1 MSFLVAVWGILLDLA
16 PSLLFGVAVAGLLHV
31 LLPRRLVREQLRGAR
46 GVVKAALLGVPMPL
60 CSCGVIPAG
69 LGLRKDGASDG
80 AAVAFF
86 ISTPQIGVDSVF
98 VSASFLGWPFAL
110 FKVAAGA
117 ITGTVGGWLTDAFG
131 DRRATDQAAPG
142 AEACVDD
149 RGLRAMADHGLS
161 ILRGIWGWLVLG
173 LLASAAIE
181 VWVPDAWLQG
191 LGALGILGAA
201 VAALAISLPLYVCAT
216 ASVPIA
222 AALVAGG
229 MPAGAALVFLMAGPA
244 TNVGEAGAI
253 YRAFGPR
260 TLAIYL
266 ATIVGGSLGAA
277 LLFDGLL
284 TASAAAPAPG
294 HHGASWWA
302 IASALVLL
310 ALLGRFAW
318 QDARERLRRA
328 GPAPAASVSVAV
340 EGMHCGGCTASLEAT
355 LSKLE
360 GATSV
365 AVTLTPGHAEV
376 RGAVSE
382 SRVRDAIREAGYT
395 PV

>member
-1 MSFLVAVWGILLDLA
+1 MSFLGAVWGTLLELA

-31 LLPRRLVREQLRGAR
+31 LLPRRLVREQLRGPW
-46 GVVKAALLGVPMPL
+46 GVVKAAVLGVPMPL

-110 FKVAAGA
+110 FKVVAGA
-117 ITGTVGGWLTDAFG
+117 VTGTVGGWLTDAFG
-131 DRRATDQAAPG
+131 DRRAAGEAVQG
-142 AEACVDD
+142 AEACAEG
-149 RGLRAMADHGLS
+149 RGFRAMADHGLS
-161 ILRGIWGWLVLG
+161 ILRSIWGWLVVGVLV
-173 LLASAAIE
+173 SAAIQ
-181 VWVPDAWLQG
+181 VWVPEAWLQN

-201 VAALAISLPLYVCAT
+201 GAALAISLPLYVCAT

-244 TNVGEAGAI
+244 TNLGEAGAI
-253 YRAFGPR
+253 HRAFGPR

-266 ATIVGGSLGAA
+266 GTIVAGSLGGA
-277 LLFDGLL
+277 LLFDWLL
-284 TASAAAPAPG
+284 TGAAIAPTEP
-294 HHGASWWA
+294 HDEASWWA
-302 IASALVLL
+302 IASTVLLL
-310 ALLGRFAW
+310 ALLARFAW
-318 QDARERLRRA
+318 ESLRKRLARA
-328 GPAPAASVSVAV
+328 AAPPPAVSVTV
-340 EGMHCGGCTASLEAT
+340 EGMTCGGCTASLEGA
-355 LSKLE
+355 LSRLE
-360 GATSV
+360 GVTSV
-365 AVTLTPGHAEV
+365 AVTLVPGRADVH
-376 RGAVSE
+376 GAVSE
-382 SRVRDAIREAGYT
+382 ARVRDTIRAAGYR